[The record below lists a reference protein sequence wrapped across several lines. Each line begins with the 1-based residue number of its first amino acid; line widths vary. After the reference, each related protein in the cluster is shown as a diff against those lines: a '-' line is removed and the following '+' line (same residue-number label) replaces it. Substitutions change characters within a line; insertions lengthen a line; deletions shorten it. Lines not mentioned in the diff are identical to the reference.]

1 MARQGALCTEDESGD
16 LVAIPVGLVPG
27 GATEVR
33 LVSAD
38 PAVTAGVAE
47 RRPPVCVVADEFE
60 SYEGIQGVIVQGS
73 LRPDPAGGFAVRVTR
88 VRGFTFAGT
97 LPPELPGPWS
107 T

>member
-1 MARQGALCTEDESGD
+1 VARQGALCAEDESGD
-16 LVAIPVGLVPG
+16 LVAVPVGLVPG
-27 GATEVR
+27 GATEVG

-38 PAVTAGVAE
+38 PAVTGAVAE
-47 RRPPVCVVADEFE
+47 RRAPVCVVADEFE

-73 LRPDPAGGFAVRVTR
+73 LRPDPARGSAVQVTR

-97 LPPELPGPWS
+97 LPPQLAGPGS